1 MIEKYI
7 NRINHDA
14 KRCYRLMY
22 DFSDKEQRAR
32 KHGELTRTCKW

>member
-7 NRINHDA
+7 NRIKHDA

-22 DFSDKEQRAR
+22 DFSEKEQ
-32 KHGELTRTCKW
+32 ENTVN